1 MTETT
6 TKPWTQP
13 MPDDQ
18 FDIMR
23 RILAA
28 PSPIG
33 LEAAMTFGVLEPYF
47 EEFKLP
53 GWAALRFAG
62 SAGVVFD
69 TQPGETERFTVML
82 IGHADKIRMQVRSI
96 SEDGKIWID
105 SDSFMPATLMGH
117 EVKIFSE
124 SVENPGSYRV
134 IEGGTIEAIGA
145 IHFADLPLRQGEK
158 GIKPNMLYVELQLH
172 GEKRRDQV
180 EKLGIRAGDSI
191 ILSRQI
197 KRGFAP
203 NTFYGAY
210 LDNGLGCF
218 VTMEVCRLVAAAG
231 GLKNIRLLGGIAS
244 YEEIGRL
251 GSRVLAGEMRP
262 DAVIAID
269 VNHDYEAAPGVG
281 DRRFNPLAMGKG
293 FTLSVGSIVSESL
306 NTVIESASREAGV
319 PYQRS
324 VVGTD
329 TGTDAMAAVFAAIDA
344 PATSIGFPI
353 RNMHTISESGHTGDV
368 LASAHG
374 IFAALQKMDAMH
386 DGAGMTRESFKQL
399 HPRLDLAT
407 PLRKEA

>member
-1 MTETT
+1 
-6 TKPWTQP
+6 
-13 MPDDQ
+13 
-18 FDIMR
+18 
-23 RILAA
+23 
-28 PSPIG
+28 
-33 LEAAMTFGVLEPYF
+33 
-47 EEFKLP
+47 
-53 GWAALRFAG
+53 
-62 SAGVVFD
+62 
-69 TQPGETERFTVML
+69 
-82 IGHADKIRMQVRSI
+82 
-96 SEDGKIWID
+96 
-105 SDSFMPATLMGH
+105 
-117 EVKIFSE
+117 
-124 SVENPGSYRV
+124 
-134 IEGGTIEAIGA
+134 
-145 IHFADLPLRQGEK
+145 
-158 GIKPNMLYVELQLH
+158 MLYVELQLH

-180 EKLGIRAGDSI
+180 EKLGIRTGDSI
-191 ILSRQI
+191 ILNRQI

-218 VTMEVCRLVAAAG
+218 VTMEVCRLIAEAG
-231 GLKNIRLLGGIAS
+231 GLRNIRLLGGIAS

-293 FTLSVGSIVSESL
+293 FTLAVGSIVSEAL
-306 NTVIESASREAGV
+306 NTVIESASRESGV
-319 PYQRS
+319 PFQRS
-324 VVGTD
+324 VVGGD

-386 DGAGMTRESFKQL
+386 DGAGVTRESFKQL